1 MYPAKNQESVTEK
14 KMKAEKRTSRRVLI
28 VVVSVLTIPI
38 LLFYSVCYIAPLIYA
53 PFHPLKVIQNRQDI
67 ELNGKQYHLYWG
79 DLHGHSGL
87 SPDAF
92 LSTPEQYYRYGRDVA
107 KLDFA
112 ALTDHD
118 APWGLAAVP
127 KRWKKSVAATR
138 RFNEEG
144 RYVTFIAYEWTS
156 GSGLVCM
163 AHTLKRLDRYAY
175 LKDPKHFG
183 HRNVYYPG
191 DEAPDKVC
199 SVDSSECD
207 TPEKLWK
214 HMEKYGALS
223 IPHHPLG
230 GPIFPFKWEHFNE
243 KYEPVVEIYS
253 WHGNSECDGC
263 PYEIYNAYK
272 NGKHSVRVPLEEG
285 RHFGFIGSSDNHD
298 GYAGNLTRPP
308 RLIKF
313 LQMFYHGK
321 PTPGP
326 GIAAVYAEN
335 LSREAIF
342 KALRAHRAYAVTGA
356 RIVLDV
362 RANRT
367 TFMGGRMKSSGKPVS
382 IYIYARGIAPLRN
395 IEVIKNGETDRVFK
409 GTGKNFLCVF
419 TDNKRL
425 RNEDYIYIRVTQ
437 NDGQM
442 AWSSPIWIGK

>member
-1 MYPAKNQESVTEK
+1 MPEK
-14 KMKAEKRTSRRVLI
+14 KNRRWLKILI
-28 VVVSVLTIPI
+28 RVIAAVVIVPI
-38 LLFYSVCYIAPLIYA
+38 LLFYLVCYAMPLLYA
-53 PFHPLKVIQNRQDI
+53 PFHPLKVVQNRNSIKLD
-67 ELNGKQYHLYWG
+67 GKKYNLYWG

-92 LSTPEQYYRYGRDVA
+92 FSSPDQYYRYGRDVA

-118 APWGLAAVP
+118 APWGLASVP
-127 KRWKKSVAATR
+127 KRWKISVDATR
-138 RFNEEG
+138 RFQDDG

-163 AHTLKRLDRYAY
+163 VHTLKRLDRWAY
-175 LKDPKHFG
+175 QKDPKHFG

-191 DEAPDKVC
+191 DFAPKTVC

-214 HMEKYGALS
+214 HLEAYGAIS

-230 GPIFPFKWEHFNE
+230 GPIFPFKWDHFDE

-263 PYEIYNAYK
+263 PNEIYNAYN
-272 NGKHSVRVPLEEG
+272 NGKHSVRVPLEAG
-285 RHFGFIGSSDNHD
+285 HHFGFIGSSDNHD
-298 GYAGNLTRPP
+298 GYAGNLTHPP
-308 RLIKF
+308 RLEKF

-326 GIAAVYAEN
+326 GIAAVYAER

-342 KALRAHRAYAVTGA
+342 EALRAHRVYAVTGA

-362 RANRT
+362 RANET
-367 TFMGGRMKSSGKPVS
+367 TFMGGRMKSGGRPVS
-382 IYIYARGIAPLRN
+382 ISIYARGVAPLKKV
-395 IEVIKNGETDRVFK
+395 EVIKNGKTARSYACN
-409 GTGKNFLCVF
+409 GKTFSKLF
-419 TDNKRL
+419 TDSDREHA
-425 RNEDYIYIRVTQ
+425 EDYIYIRVTQ
-437 NDGQM
+437 ADGQM
-442 AWSSPIWIGK
+442 AWSSPIWIMK